1 MLNFQIRRRSGYME
15 LTVLTDTVDAS
26 YVDSGL
32 LDETECIQLAIEL
45 IYAAEQLLP
54 AGTGEIQHNL
64 SVERE
69 KLEGGD

>member
-1 MLNFQIRRRSGYME
+1 ME
-15 LTVLTDTVDAS
+15 LVVSTNNANM
-26 YVDSGL
+26 DSGL
-32 LDETECIQLAIEL
+32 LDEEECIQLAIEL

-69 KLEGGD
+69 KLGGD